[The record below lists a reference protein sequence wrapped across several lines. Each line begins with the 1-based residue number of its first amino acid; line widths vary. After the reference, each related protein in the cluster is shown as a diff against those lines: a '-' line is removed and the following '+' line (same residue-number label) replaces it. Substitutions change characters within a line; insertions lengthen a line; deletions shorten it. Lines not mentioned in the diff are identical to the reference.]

1 LASSSPAPTDRLPLE
16 QLPTGQSGVLLNGGA
31 NGTASSEISLR
42 LRNLG
47 FVPDTEIRV
56 LRRAPF
62 GGPIEFELRGYRI
75 CLRREDLSGLQVSL
89 KKSLT

>member
-1 LASSSPAPTDRLPLE
+1 MASSSPVLPDSLPLE

-56 LRRAPF
+56 LRRAPL

-75 CLRREDLSGLQVSL
+75 CLRREDLSGLRVGL
-89 KKSLT
+89 KQSPT